1 VQGPFEVGFAGPAL
15 EDLERLF
22 DFLIERAT
30 TEEDLALAQ
39 RAVDEIQAACQGN
52 LGRSPFSYR
61 RAGTDP
67 LRREL
72 IIPFGATGYV
82 AQFVIEPDTRR
93 VVVLAVRHQRE
104 EDFH

>member
-1 VQGPFEVGFAGPAL
+1 MFGPFEVGFARPAL
-15 EDLERLF
+15 DDLERLF
-22 DFLIERAT
+22 DFLVERAT
-30 TEEDLALAQ
+30 TDEDLALAQ
-39 RAVDEIQAACQGN
+39 RAVDEIQAASRGN

-61 RAGTDP
+61 RAGSDP

-72 IIPFGATGYV
+72 IIPVGATGYV

-104 EDFH
+104 DDFH